1 MRTGNVM
8 IGAVKKASSKRIGV
22 SSFKKGLYKA
32 DTNQVLIYDEIGPQ
46 LVRLQSAVQNL
57 KNKAK
62 YDKWVSALSSIE
74 TALNNLD
81 NKIGTYDRKLG
92 AIDI

>member
-1 MRTGNVM
+1 MKTGKVM
-8 IGAVKKASSKRIGV
+8 IGAVKKAS
-22 SSFKKGLYKA
+22 FKKIGASK
-32 DTNQVLIYDEIGPQ
+32 QVLIYDEIGPQ
-46 LVRLQSAVQNL
+46 LVRLQLAVQNL
-57 KNKAK
+57 KYKAK
-62 YDKWVSALSSIE
+62 YDKWVSALNSIE

>member
-1 MRTGNVM
+1 MKKGNIM
-8 IGAVKKASSKRIGV
+8 IGAVKKASSKKIGA
-22 SSFKKGLYKA
+22 SK
-32 DTNQVLIYDEIGPQ
+32 QVLIYDEIGGQ
-46 LVRLQSAVQNL
+46 LARLRLSVLNL

-74 TALNNLD
+74 TALDNLD

-92 AIDI
+92 VIDI